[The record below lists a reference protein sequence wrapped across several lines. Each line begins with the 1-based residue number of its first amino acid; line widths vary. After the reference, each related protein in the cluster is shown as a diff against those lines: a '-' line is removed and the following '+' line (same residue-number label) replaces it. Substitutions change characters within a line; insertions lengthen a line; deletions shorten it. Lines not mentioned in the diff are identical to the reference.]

1 MSEPI
6 FKLIKNPITGQ
17 EDSVMRIWDD
27 GKCES
32 HLIVAEAYLKWLE
45 EGNTP
50 TPADEVT
57 Q

>member
-17 EDSVMRIWDD
+17 EDSVIRIWDD

-32 HLIVAEAYLKWLE
+32 HLIIAEAYLKWVA

-50 TPADEVT
+50 EPADEPN
-57 Q
+57 

>member
-17 EDSVMRIWDD
+17 DASVIRIWDD

-32 HLIVAEAYLKWLE
+32 HLITAEAYLKWVA

-50 TPADEVT
+50 QAAE
-57 Q
+57 